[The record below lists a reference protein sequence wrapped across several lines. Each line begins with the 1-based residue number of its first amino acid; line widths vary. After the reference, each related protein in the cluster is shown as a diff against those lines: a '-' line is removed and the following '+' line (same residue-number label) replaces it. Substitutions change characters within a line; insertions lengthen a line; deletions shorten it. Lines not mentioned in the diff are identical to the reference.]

1 MDHINNNFYKN
12 LNQLLE
18 STSEWPCEYLFKFIV
33 KSDKSKI
40 KVIESIFDNIG
51 AIIKKKQSR
60 NNNFTSISINV
71 IMENPTNVIEKYKE
85 VSRKIDDV
93 ILL

>member
-18 STSEWPCEYLFKFIV
+18 STSQWPCEYLFKFIV
-33 KSDKSKI
+33 KSEKNKI

-85 VSRKIDDV
+85 VSKKIDDV

>member
-40 KVIESIFDNIG
+40 KVIEAIFDNIG

-85 VSRKIDDV
+85 VSKKIDDV

>member
-51 AIIKKKQSR
+51 AIIKKKQSPG
-60 NNNFTSISINV
+60 S
-71 IMENPTNVIEKYKE
+71 K
-85 VSRKIDDV
+85 
-93 ILL
+93 

>member
-85 VSRKIDDV
+85 VSKRVEDV

>member
-85 VSRKIDDV
+85 VSKKIDDV